1 LVEEVGGG
9 GGGEPDDLRG
19 ALGEAAEAGEE
30 GEAEAVAEGGLG
42 AVVGAGRGVAGFTVE
57 VAGRAARS
65 IPRHLPSGVG
75 GEPSGVGLAGG
86 EGGFLE
92 EIAGEQQEVDGA
104 VEAMLDESRPG
115 EEGGV
120 AKRRGGGGQVEG
132 EWCDH
137 TIPAG
142 M

>member
-1 LVEEVGGG
+1 
-9 GGGEPDDLRG
+9 
-19 ALGEAAEAGEE
+19 
-30 GEAEAVAEGGLG
+30 
-42 AVVGAGRGVAGFTVE
+42 VV
-57 VAGRAARS
+57 
-65 IPRHLPSGVG
+65 
-75 GEPSGVGLAGG
+75 
-86 EGGFLE
+86 LE